1 MKIQNN
7 AFVAVQY
14 TLSLDSGEV
23 VDRSDP
29 SDPLTFLCGAGH
41 IIPGFERALEGLSAG
56 EAKKFVLEASD
67 GYGERSDDMLLE
79 VPLSRFP
86 DDVEIKPGMTFH
98 GPGGRTFNVT
108 GVKGDVVTVDANHPL
123 AGERLHFDVKV
134 ETVREPTEED
144 LEAFNGGCGDGC
156 CSGCGHHGES
166 GGCC

>member
-23 VDRSDP
+23 VDRSEP
-29 SDPLTFLCGAGH
+29 GDPLTFLAGAGH
-41 IIPGFERALEGLSAG
+41 IIPGFEKNLEGMAVGDS
-56 EAKKFVLEASD
+56 KKFTLEPAD

-79 VPLSRFP
+79 VPLNRFP
-86 DDVEIKPGMTFH
+86 DEVEIKAGMTFH

-108 GVKGDVVTVDANHPL
+108 AVKGEVVTVDANHPL

-144 LEAFNGGCGDGC
+144 MAAFTGGCGEGG